1 MDKYQKVHTSPSK
14 YHLGYLTMSQ
24 IKPRVIF
31 IIVSLYVLAAFTWW
45 TLAHIRAHSEIA
57 ALKKQQIFEK
67 VKEAKLLIENNNLEG
82 QTQIDSLIQRS
93 YPHLYLEYYHSN
105 HEYGITP
112 KKDAIAEHDLY
123 TKRKTWQYVG
133 EGLVMM
139 ILLFWGMFVIYST
152 FSKNIR
158 LNKQQNNFL
167 LSITHELKT
176 PIASVKLY
184 IETLLKR
191 DLDKEKTTTI
201 LKNSLLDMKRLQI
214 LVENLLLSA
223 QIESK
228 KFDLSLLENNLS
240 DLLKQIIDKYAT
252 PRGIEGRLIK
262 KIQEEIY
269 VDCDKMAIEMLLTNL
284 LDNAIK
290 YSPTNS
296 SIQIEL
302 SHSDNKTILLVKDEG
317 EGISAADKKAV
328 FRKFYRSGDEN
339 TRKSK
344 GTGLGLFIIKN
355 IVQLH
360 KAQVEILDNSPKGTI
375 FKIIFNKI

>member
-1 MDKYQKVHTSPSK
+1 
-14 YHLGYLTMSQ
+14 MSQ

-45 TLAHIRAHSEIA
+45 TLAHIRAHTEIA
-57 ALKKQQIFEK
+57 ELKKQNIIEK
-67 VKEAKLLIENNNLEG
+67 VKEAKLLIESKNLAKKAEVVY
-82 QTQIDSLIQRS
+82 TINSF
-93 YPHLYLEYYHSN
+93 YPELRLDYFNSN
-105 HEYGITP
+105 KDYKIIP
-112 KKDAIAEHDLY
+112 KENVISEHDLY
-123 TKRKTWQYVG
+123 VKRKTWQYVG

-139 ILLFWGMFVIYST
+139 VLLFWGMLVIYRT

-240 DLLKQIIDKYAT
+240 ELLNQIIDKYAT
-252 PRGIEGRLIK
+252 PRGIEGRLIN
-262 KIQEEIY
+262 KIQDEIY

-296 SIQIEL
+296 PIHIEL
-302 SHSDNKTILLVKDEG
+302 SQSENKTVLELKDEG
-317 EGISAADKKAV
+317 EGISAADKKVV
-328 FRKFYRSGDEN
+328 FRKFFRAGDEN

-360 KAQVEILDNSPKGTI
+360 NAQIEILDNSPKGTI

>member
-1 MDKYQKVHTSPSK
+1 
-14 YHLGYLTMSQ
+14 MSQ

-45 TLAHIRAHSEIA
+45 TLAHIRAHTEIA
-57 ALKKQQIFEK
+57 ALKKQNIIEK
-67 VKEAKLLIENNNLEG
+67 VKEAKLLIENKNLVG
-82 QTQIDSLIQRS
+82 QHQMDSFIQSS
-93 YPHLYLEYYHSN
+93 YPDLNIEYYHTKHN
-105 HEYGITP
+105 FNIIP

-123 TKRKTWQYVG
+123 LRRKTWQYVG

-139 ILLFWGMFVIYST
+139 VLLFWGMLVIYRT

-240 DLLKQIIDKYAT
+240 ELLNQIIDKYAT
-252 PRGIEGRLIK
+252 PRGIEGRLIN
-262 KIQEEIY
+262 KIQDEIY

-296 SIQIEL
+296 PIHIEL
-302 SHSDNKTILLVKDEG
+302 SQSENKTVLELKDEG
-317 EGISAADKKAV
+317 EGISAADKKVV
-328 FRKFYRSGDEN
+328 FRKFFRAGDEN

-344 GTGLGLFIIKN
+344 GSGLGLFIIKN

-360 KAQVEILDNSPKGTI
+360 NAQIEILDNSPKGTI

>member
-1 MDKYQKVHTSPSK
+1 
-14 YHLGYLTMSQ
+14 MSQ

-191 DLDKEKTTTI
+191 DLDREKTTTI

>member
-1 MDKYQKVHTSPSK
+1 
-14 YHLGYLTMSQ
+14 MSQ

-67 VKEAKLLIENNNLEG
+67 VKEAKLLIENNNLVG

-93 YPHLYLEYYHSN
+93 YPYLNLEYYHTN
-105 HEYGITP
+105 HEYSITP

-139 ILLFWGMFVIYST
+139 ILLFWGMLVIYST
-152 FSKNIR
+152 FSKNIK

-240 DLLKQIIDKYAT
+240 DLLIQIIDKYAT

-302 SHSDNKTILLVKDEG
+302 SHSDHKTILLVKDEG

>member
-1 MDKYQKVHTSPSK
+1 
-14 YHLGYLTMSQ
+14 MSQ

-45 TLAHIRAHSEIA
+45 TLAHIRAHTEIA
-57 ALKKQQIFEK
+57 ELKKQNIIEK
-67 VKEAKLLIENNNLEG
+67 VKEAKLLIESKNFAEKAEVVYTIN
-82 QTQIDSLIQRS
+82 TF
-93 YPHLYLEYYHSN
+93 YPELRLDYFTSN
-105 HEYGITP
+105 KDYKIIP
-112 KKDAIAEHDLY
+112 KENVISEHDLY
-123 TKRKTWQYVG
+123 VKRKTWQYVG

-139 ILLFWGMFVIYST
+139 VLLFWGMLVIYRT

-240 DLLKQIIDKYAT
+240 ELLNQIIDKYAT
-252 PRGIEGRLIK
+252 PRGIEGRLIN
-262 KIQEEIY
+262 KIQDEIY

-296 SIQIEL
+296 PIHIEL
-302 SHSDNKTILLVKDEG
+302 SQSENKTVLELKDEG
-317 EGISAADKKAV
+317 EGISAADKKVV

>member
-1 MDKYQKVHTSPSK
+1 
-14 YHLGYLTMSQ
+14 MSQ
-24 IKPRVIF
+24 KKPRVIF
-31 IIVSLYVLAAFTWW
+31 IIVSVYVLAAFTWW
-45 TLAHIRAHSEIA
+45 TLAHIRAHTEIA
-57 ALKKQQIFEK
+57 ELKKQNIIEK
-67 VKEAKLLIENNNLEG
+67 VHEAKILIENKKIESKS
-82 QTQIDSLIQRS
+82 QIESLIKTT
-93 YPHLYLEYYHSN
+93 YPELSLEYYTSEN
-105 HEYGITP
+105 DYKIIP
-112 KKDAIAEHDLY
+112 KVDALTEHDLY
-123 TKRKTWQYVG
+123 IKRKTWQYVG
-133 EGLVMM
+133 EGMVMM
-139 ILLFWGMFVIYST
+139 VLLFWGMLVIYST
-152 FSKNIR
+152 FSKNIK

-191 DLDKEKTTTI
+191 DLDKEKTNTI

-228 KFDLSLLENNLS
+228 KFDLNLMENNLS
-240 DLLKQIIDKYAT
+240 ELLNQIIDKYAS
-252 PRGIEGRLIK
+252 PRGIERRLIK
-262 KIQEEIY
+262 NIQDEIFL
-269 VDCDKMAIEMLLTNL
+269 DCDKMAIEMLLTNL

-290 YSPTNS
+290 YSPANS
-296 SIQIEL
+296 PIQIEL
-302 SHSDNKTILLVKDEG
+302 LQSESKTILLVKDEG
-317 EGISAADKKAV
+317 EGISEEDKKVV
-328 FRKFYRSGDEN
+328 FQKFYRAGDEN

-360 KAQVEILDNSPKGTI
+360 KAQVEILNNQPKGTI

>member
-1 MDKYQKVHTSPSK
+1 MTSPN
-14 YHLGYLTMSQ
+14 
-24 IKPRVIF
+24 KPRVIF

-57 ALKKQQIFEK
+57 ELKKQNIIEK
-67 VKEAKLLIENNNLEG
+67 VNEARLHIENKNLDG
-82 QTQIDSLIQRS
+82 KVQIDSFIQTS
-93 YPHLYLEYYHSN
+93 YPELILVNYTSN
-105 HEYGITP
+105 KDFKIIP
-112 KKDAIAEHDLY
+112 KEDAITEHDLY
-123 TKRKTWQYVG
+123 IKRKTWQYVG

-139 ILLFWGMFVIYST
+139 ILLFWGMLVIYST
-152 FSKNIR
+152 FSKNIK

-191 DLDKEKTTTI
+191 DLDKEKTNTI

-228 KFDLSLLENNLS
+228 KFDLSLMENNLS
-240 DLLKQIIDKYAT
+240 DLLNQIINKYAT

-262 KIQEEIY
+262 NIEDEVYI
-269 VDCDKMAIEMLLTNL
+269 DCDKMAIEMLITNL

-290 YSPTNS
+290 YSPTNTP
-296 SIQIEL
+296 IHIEL
-302 SHSDNKTILLVKDEG
+302 SQSENKTILEVKDEG
-317 EGISAADKKAV
+317 EGISVDDKKAV
-328 FRKFYRSGDEN
+328 FQKFYRAGDEN

-360 KAQVEILDNSPKGTI
+360 KAQVEILDNNPKGTI
-375 FKIIFNKI
+375 FKIFFNKI

>member
-1 MDKYQKVHTSPSK
+1 
-14 YHLGYLTMSQ
+14 MSQ

-45 TLAHIRAHSEIA
+45 TLAHIRAHTEIA
-57 ALKKQQIFEK
+57 ELKKQNIIEK
-67 VKEAKLLIENNNLEG
+67 VKEAKLLIESKNFAEKAEVVYTIN
-82 QTQIDSLIQRS
+82 TF
-93 YPHLYLEYYHSN
+93 YPELRLDYFTSN
-105 HEYGITP
+105 KDYKIIP
-112 KKDAIAEHDLY
+112 KENVISEHDLY
-123 TKRKTWQYVG
+123 VKRKTWQYVG

-139 ILLFWGMFVIYST
+139 VLLFWGMLVIYRT

-240 DLLKQIIDKYAT
+240 ELLNQIIDKYAT
-252 PRGIEGRLIK
+252 PRGIEGRLIN
-262 KIQEEIY
+262 KIQDEIY

-296 SIQIEL
+296 PIHIEL
-302 SHSDNKTILLVKDEG
+302 SQSENKTVLELKDEG
-317 EGISAADKKAV
+317 EGISAADKKVV
-328 FRKFYRSGDEN
+328 FRKFFRAGDEN

-360 KAQVEILDNSPKGTI
+360 NAQIEILDNSPKGTI

>member
-1 MDKYQKVHTSPSK
+1 MTSSN
-14 YHLGYLTMSQ
+14 
-24 IKPRVIF
+24 KPRVIF
-31 IIVSLYVLAAFTWW
+31 IIVSIYVLAAFTWW
-45 TLAHIRAHSEIA
+45 TLAHIRAHTEIA
-57 ALKKQQIFEK
+57 ELKKQNIIEK
-67 VKEAKLLIENNNLEG
+67 VHEANLLIENKNLESKA
-82 QTQIDSLIQRS
+82 QIDSLIHNS
-93 YPHLYLEYYHSN
+93 YPELSLNYYTSKQDFI
-105 HEYGITP
+105 ITP
-112 KKDAIAEHDLY
+112 KEDAITEYDLY
-123 TKRKTWQYVG
+123 IKRKTWQYVG
-133 EGLVMM
+133 EGMVMM
-139 ILLFWGMFVIYST
+139 ILLFWGMLVIYST
-152 FSKNIR
+152 FSKNIK

-228 KFDLSLLENNLS
+228 KFDLSLMENNLS
-240 DLLKQIIDKYAT
+240 ELLNEIIDKYAT

-262 KIQEEIY
+262 KIQDELY

-296 SIQIEL
+296 SIHIEL
-302 SHSDNKTILLVKDEG
+302 SQSENKTILLVKDEG
-317 EGISAADKKAV
+317 EGISAEDKKAV
-328 FRKFYRSGDEN
+328 FRKFYRAGDEN

-360 KAQVEILDNSPKGTI
+360 KAQVEILDNAPKGTI
-375 FKIIFNKI
+375 FKILFNKI

>member
-1 MDKYQKVHTSPSK
+1 
-14 YHLGYLTMSQ
+14 MSQ
-24 IKPRVIF
+24 RKPRVIF

-45 TLAHIRAHSEIA
+45 TLAHIRAHTEIA
-57 ALKKQQIFEK
+57 ELKKQNIIEK
-67 VKEAKLLIENNNLEG
+67 VNEVKLLIQNKNFKEKAE
-82 QTQIDSLIQRS
+82 IDSLIKAS
-93 YPHLYLEYYHSN
+93 YPELGLEYFNSIQDYK
-105 HEYGITP
+105 IRP
-112 KKDAIAEHDLY
+112 KADAITEHDLY
-123 TKRKTWQYVG
+123 IKRKTWQYVG

-139 ILLFWGMFVIYST
+139 VLLFWGMLVIYST
-152 FSKNIR
+152 FSKNIK

-191 DLDKEKTTTI
+191 DLDKEKTNTI

-228 KFDLSLLENNLS
+228 KFDLSLMENNLS
-240 DLLKQIIDKYAT
+240 ELLNQIIDKYAS

-262 KIQEEIY
+262 NIQDEIY

-290 YSPTNS
+290 YSPANS
-296 SIQIEL
+296 PIQIEL
-302 SHSDNKTILLVKDEG
+302 SQSESKTILVVKDEG
-317 EGISAADKKAV
+317 EGISDEDKKAV
-328 FRKFYRSGDEN
+328 FQKFYRAGDEN

-360 KAQVEILDNSPKGTI
+360 KAQVEILNNKPKGTI

>member
-1 MDKYQKVHTSPSK
+1 
-14 YHLGYLTMSQ
+14 
-24 IKPRVIF
+24 
-31 IIVSLYVLAAFTWW
+31 
-45 TLAHIRAHSEIA
+45 
-57 ALKKQQIFEK
+57 LKKQQIFEK
-67 VKEAKLLIENNNLEG
+67 VKEAKLLIGNKNLVG
-82 QTQIDSLIQRS
+82 QHQIDSFIQSS
-93 YPHLYLEYYHSN
+93 YPDLNIEYYHTKHN
-105 HEYGITP
+105 FNIIP
-112 KKDAIAEHDLY
+112 NKDAIAEHDLY
-123 TKRKTWQYVG
+123 LRRKTWQYVG

-139 ILLFWGMFVIYST
+139 ILLFWGMLVIYST

-240 DLLKQIIDKYAT
+240 ELLNQIIDKYAT
-252 PRGIEGRLIK
+252 PRGIEGRLIN
-262 KIQEEIY
+262 KIQDEIY

-290 YSPTNS
+290 YSPANS
-296 SIQIEL
+296 FIQIEL
-302 SHSDNKTILLVKDEG
+302 SQTDNKTILLVKDEG
-317 EGISAADKKAV
+317 EGISAADKKVV
-328 FRKFYRSGDEN
+328 FRKFYRAGDEN